1 MPYPPCKPYIRHR
14 PDEDIR
20 KQEQRHT
27 DICRQKDVAQGEKH
41 GHGDYGYHCRALP
54 HPDGQQLVMDVVPVW
69 QERVLAVAHPVQI
82 DTHHI
87 EAGDYERRVGQHE
100 HVGHTGCHA
109 VGKAP
114 AHLQAEDAE
123 HHADG
128 QAARVAHEYL
138 TSAFGVAEH
147 VIIEE
152 RHEHAEGG
160 EGEYGVDVFMRHQE
174 YHSVEQHRH
183 AAQPG
188 GQAVDAVNQVDGVDD
203 EHHGKHRKRPSRPC
217 GYVIYKEQAV
227 QVVNPHSGGN
237 HHHPAGYLHH
247 ELRAVTDAYQ
257 VIGHAHKIEHQDGT
271 ETES

>member
-1 MPYPPCKPYIRHR
+1 
-14 PDEDIR
+14 
-20 KQEQRHT
+20 
-27 DICRQKDVAQGEKH
+27 
-41 GHGDYGYHCRALP
+41 
-54 HPDGQQLVMDVVPVW
+54 MDVVSVW

-87 EAGDYERRVGQHE
+87 EAGDYERRVGQHK
-100 HVGHTGCHA
+100 HIGHTGCHA
-109 VGKAP
+109 VRKAP

-128 QAARVAHEYL
+128 KASRVAHEYL
-138 TSAFGVAEH
+138 PATFGVAEH

-160 EGEYGVDVFMRHQE
+160 EGEDGVDVFMRHQE

-188 GQAVDAVNQVDGVDD
+188 GQTVDAVNQVDGVDD
-203 EHHGKHRKRPSRPC
+203 EHHGKHRDRPSRPC

-257 VIGHAHKIEHQDGT
+257 VIGHAYQIEHHDGA
-271 ETES
+271 ETESQGTAFRHDLAQPVAVSQKLADPDGKRDREEHHRLEGYPPETGYGSLMDLAFVGHVEKVPSE